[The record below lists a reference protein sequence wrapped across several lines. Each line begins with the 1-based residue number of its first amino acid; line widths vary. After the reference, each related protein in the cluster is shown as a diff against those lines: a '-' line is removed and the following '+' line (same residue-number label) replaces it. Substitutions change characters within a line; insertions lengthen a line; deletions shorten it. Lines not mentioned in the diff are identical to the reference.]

1 MAFDFNAD
9 EIFEMAEQMERNG
22 ARFYRDAAER
32 MEEGRNREL
41 LARLADME
49 VEHEKNF
56 AEMRNGLTD
65 QDKQGNVFDPAGE
78 TVQYLKALV
87 DTRVFF
93 KKEIDTNSMRDIL
106 KEALLAEKDAI
117 VFYLGM
123 KDLVPEN
130 RGKKQLDYIIK
141 EEMEHIKLIGR
152 ELSSVKS

>member
-49 VEHEKNF
+49 VEHEKTF

-65 QDKQGNVFDPAGE
+65 QDKQGTVFDPAGE